1 MKKIMACLVIMAALI
16 GCSKSDDQGGGLSTP
31 ENTLPKKNDDH
42 GGKTLPKGVFPKKI
56 AHKTENGNISYEIT
70 NNVQGE
76 KILST
81 TSISYKRDGSIESKI
96 LISFSYEGD
105 YPKEATYKRSK
116 TNGENENYTETYS
129 FVDGKLKNTTLKH
142 DTNPRATKTT
152 TYSYH
157 NDGKLAKVL
166 VEEPRKSSLNGQ
178 IMEDIYVTET
188 DYTHTGNVITA
199 TEKRYFKDT
208 QGNKRDGNTSL
219 TTYTY
224 TFENENLIKVTE
236 STTDHESTIEYTYD
250 GKNNPNL
257 QNFIKLA
264 NPDYFTSASGS
275 KNNILTQKTT
285 YKGSH
290 NNANPYVSEYVYEY
304 TYADNNYPLTEK
316 VFRKRTENGV
326 EKKELDHTTEYT
338 Y

>member
-1 MKKIMACLVIMAALI
+1 MKKIMTCLAAMAALV
-16 GCSKSDDQGGGLSTP
+16 GCSKSDDNGGGISISEGT
-31 ENTLPKKNDDH
+31 
-42 GGKTLPKGVFPKKI
+42 FPKKI
-56 AHKTENGNISYEIT
+56 VHKAENGNISYEIT

-76 KILST
+76 KVLST

-129 FVDGKLKNTTLKH
+129 FVDGKLKTTIKKY
-142 DTNPRATKTT
+142 DNSDRATTT

-166 VEEPRKSSLNGQ
+166 FEEPGNAGQNGQ
-178 IMEDIYVTET
+178 IEKITFVTET
-188 DYTHTGNVITA
+188 DYTHTGNVISA
-199 TEKRYFKDT
+199 AEKTYTKDA

-224 TFENENLIKVTE
+224 TFENDNLIKVTE
-236 STTDHESTIEYTYD
+236 STTDHESTTEYTYD

-257 QNFIKLA
+257 QNLKKLVD
-264 NPDYFTSASGS
+264 PDYFISASGS
-275 KNNILTQKTT
+275 KNNILTEKTT

-290 NNANPYVSEYVYEY
+290 NASPYVSEYVYEY

-326 EKKELDHTTEYT
+326 EKKELVLTKEYT

>member
-1 MKKIMACLVIMAALI
+1 MKKIMASLVAIAALV
-16 GCSKSDDQGGGLSTP
+16 GCSKSDDNGGISISEGT
-31 ENTLPKKNDDH
+31 
-42 GGKTLPKGVFPKKI
+42 FPKKI
-56 AHKTENGNISYEIT
+56 VNKGSNGNVT
-70 NNVQGE
+70 NETIYNLQGG

-81 TSISYKRDGSIESKI
+81 TSISYKPDGSIESKS
-96 LISFSYEGD
+96 LISASYEGD
-105 YPKEATYKRSK
+105 YPKEITHTESI
-116 TNGENENYTETYS
+116 TNGEKNNYTETYS
-129 FVDGKLKNTTLKH
+129 FVDGKLKTTIKKY
-142 DTNPRATKTT
+142 DNSDRATTT
-152 TYSYH
+152 TFSYH

-166 VEEPRKSSLNGQ
+166 FEEPGNAGQNGQ
-178 IMEDIYVTET
+178 IEKITFVTET
-188 DYTHTGNVITA
+188 DYTHIGNVTSA
-199 TEKRYFKDT
+199 AEKKYTKDA

-257 QNFIKLA
+257 QNLRKLVD
-264 NPDYFTSASGS
+264 PDYFISSRGS

-290 NNANPYVSEYVYEY
+290 NNASPYVTEFIHEY
-304 TYADNNYPLTEK
+304 TYTDNNYPLTEK

>member
-42 GGKTLPKGVFPKKI
+42 GGKALPKGVFPKKI
-56 AHKTENGNISYEIT
+56 VHKAENGNISYEIT

-76 KILST
+76 KVLST

-96 LISFSYEGD
+96 LISVSYEGD

-129 FVDGKLKNTTLKH
+129 FVDGKLKTTIQKY
-142 DTNPRATKTT
+142 DNSDRATTT

-166 VEEPRKSSLNGQ
+166 VEKPSNAGQNGQ
-178 IMEDIYVTET
+178 IEKITSVTET

-199 TEKRYFKDT
+199 AEKRYTKDA

-219 TTYTY
+219 TTY

-250 GKNNPNL
+250 GKNNPL
-257 QNFIKLA
+257 FQNFTKLMD
-264 NPDYFTSASGS
+264 PEYFNDAKNS
-275 KNNILTQKTT
+275 KNNILTRKTT
-285 YKGSH
+285 DKYNYNSSTIVNEH
-290 NNANPYVSEYVYEY
+290 VYEY

-326 EKKELDHTTEYT
+326 EKKKLDETTEYA

>member
-1 MKKIMACLVIMAALI
+1 MKKIMACLMIMAALT
-16 GCSKSDDQGGGLSTP
+16 GCSKSDDQGGGISISEGT
-31 ENTLPKKNDDH
+31 
-42 GGKTLPKGVFPKKI
+42 FPKKI
-56 AHKTENGNISYEIT
+56 VHKAENGNISYEIT

-76 KILST
+76 KVLST

-96 LISFSYEGD
+96 LISISYEGD

-129 FVDGKLKNTTLKH
+129 FVDGKLKTTIQKY
-142 DTNPRATKTT
+142 DNSDRATTT

-166 VEEPRKSSLNGQ
+166 FEEPGNAGQNGQ
-178 IMEDIYVTET
+178 IEKITFVTET
-188 DYTHTGNVITA
+188 DYTHTGNVISAAVKTY
-199 TEKRYFKDT
+199 TKDA

-236 STTDHESTIEYTYD
+236 STTEYYSTTEYTYD
-250 GKNNPNL
+250 EKNNPL
-257 QNFIKLA
+257 FQNFTKLMD
-264 NPDYFTSASGS
+264 PEYFNDAKNS
-275 KNNILTQKTT
+275 KNNILTRKTT
-285 YKGSH
+285 DKYNYNSSTIVNEH
-290 NNANPYVSEYVYEY
+290 VYEY

-326 EKKELDHTTEYT
+326 EKKKLDETTEYA

>member
-1 MKKIMACLVIMAALI
+1 MASLVAIAALV
-16 GCSKSDDQGGGLSTP
+16 GCSKSDDNGGGISISEGT
-31 ENTLPKKNDDH
+31 
-42 GGKTLPKGVFPKKI
+42 FPKKI
-56 AHKTENGNISYEIT
+56 VNKGSNGNVT
-70 NNVQGE
+70 NETIYNLQGG

-81 TSISYKRDGSIESKI
+81 TFTSYKSDGSVERKG
-96 LISFSYEGD
+96 LISASYEGD
-105 YPKEATYKRSK
+105 YPKEITHTESI
-116 TNGENENYTETYS
+116 TNGEKKNYTETYS
-129 FVDGKLKNTTLKH
+129 FVDGKLKTTIKK
-142 DTNPRATKTT
+142 DDNSDRVTTT

-166 VEEPRKSSLNGQ
+166 FEEPGNAGQNGQ
-178 IMEDIYVTET
+178 IEKITSVTET

-199 TEKRYFKDT
+199 AEKRYTKDA

-219 TTYTY
+219 TTY

-250 GKNNPNL
+250 GKNNPL
-257 QNFIKLA
+257 FQNFTKLMD
-264 NPDYFTSASGS
+264 PEYFNDAKNS
-275 KNNILTQKTT
+275 KNNILTRKTT
-285 YKGSH
+285 DKYNYNSSTIVNEH
-290 NNANPYVSEYVYEY
+290 VYEY

-326 EKKELDHTTEYT
+326 EKKELDYTTEYT

>member
-1 MKKIMACLVIMAALI
+1 MKKIMASLVAIAALV
-16 GCSKSDDQGGGLSTP
+16 GCSKSDDNGGGISISEGT
-31 ENTLPKKNDDH
+31 
-42 GGKTLPKGVFPKKI
+42 FPKKI
-56 AHKTENGNISYEIT
+56 VNKGSSGNVTYETIY
-70 NNVQGE
+70 NLQGG

-81 TSISYKRDGSIESKI
+81 TFISYKPDGSIESKS
-96 LISFSYEGD
+96 LMSVSYEGD
-105 YPKEATYKRSK
+105 YPKELTHTESI
-116 TNGENENYTETYS
+116 TNGEKKNYTETYS
-129 FVDGKLKNTTLKH
+129 FVDGKLKTTIKKY
-142 DTNPRATKTT
+142 DNSDRATTT

-166 VEEPRKSSLNGQ
+166 FEEPGNAGQNGQ
-178 IMEDIYVTET
+178 IEKITLVTET
-188 DYTHTGNVITA
+188 DYTHTGNVISA
-199 TEKRYFKDT
+199 AEKKYTKDA

-224 TFENENLIKVTE
+224 TFENDNLIKVTE
-236 STTDHESTIEYTYD
+236 STTDHESTTEYTYD

-257 QNFIKLA
+257 QNLKKLVD
-264 NPDYFTSASGS
+264 PDYFISASGS

-290 NNANPYVSEYVYEY
+290 NNANPYVTEFIHEY
-304 TYADNNYPLTEK
+304 TYTDNNYPLTEK

>member
-56 AHKTENGNISYEIT
+56 VHKAENGNISYEIT

-76 KILST
+76 KVLST

-96 LISFSYEGD
+96 LISVSYEGD

-129 FVDGKLKNTTLKH
+129 FVDGKLIQKYDNS
-142 DTNPRATKTT
+142 DRATTT

-166 VEEPRKSSLNGQ
+166 VEKPGKSTLNGQ
-178 IMEDIYVTET
+178 IIEKIYVTET

-236 STTDHESTIEYTYD
+236 STTEYYSTTEYTYD
-250 GKNNPNL
+250 EKNNPL
-257 QNFIKLA
+257 FQNFKKLMD
-264 NPDYFTSASGS
+264 PDYFNDAKNS
-275 KNNILTQKTT
+275 KNNILTRKTT
-285 YKGSH
+285 AKYNYNSSTIVNEH
-290 NNANPYVSEYVYEY
+290 VYEY

-316 VFRKRTENGV
+316 VFQKTTENGV
-326 EKKELDHTTEYT
+326 EKKELGETTEYA

>member
-42 GGKTLPKGVFPKKI
+42 GGKALPKGVFPKKI
-56 AHKTENGNISYEIT
+56 VHKAENGNISYEIT

-76 KILST
+76 KVLST

-96 LISFSYEGD
+96 LISVSYEGD

-129 FVDGKLKNTTLKH
+129 FVDGKLKTTIQKY
-142 DTNPRATKTT
+142 DNSDRATTT

-157 NDGKLAKVL
+157 NDGKWAKVL
-166 VEEPRKSSLNGQ
+166 VEKPSNAGQNGQ
-178 IMEDIYVTET
+178 IEKITFVTET
-188 DYTHTGNVITA
+188 DYTHTGNVISA
-199 TEKRYFKDT
+199 AEKRYTKDA

-236 STTDHESTIEYTYD
+236 STTEYYSTTEYTYD
-250 GKNNPNL
+250 EKNNPL
-257 QNFIKLA
+257 FQNFTKLMD
-264 NPDYFTSASGS
+264 PEYFNDAKNS
-275 KNNILTQKTT
+275 KNNILTRKTT
-285 YKGSH
+285 DKYNYNSSTIVNEH
-290 NNANPYVSEYVYEY
+290 VYEY

-326 EKKELDHTTEYT
+326 EKKKLDETTEYA

>member
-56 AHKTENGNISYEIT
+56 AHKAENGNISYEIT

-129 FVDGKLKNTTLKH
+129 FVDGKLIQKYDNS
-142 DTNPRATKTT
+142 DRATTT

-166 VEEPRKSSLNGQ
+166 VEKPGKSTLNGQ
-178 IMEDIYVTET
+178 IIEKIYVTET
-188 DYTHTGNVITA
+188 DYMHTDNVITA

-208 QGNKRDGNTSL
+208 QGNKLDGNTSL

-224 TFENENLIKVTE
+224 TFENENLIKKTE
-236 STTDHESTIEYTYD
+236 NSTEYYSTTEYTYD
-250 GKNNPNL
+250 EKNNPL
-257 QNFIKLA
+257 FQNFTKLMD
-264 NPDYFTSASGS
+264 PEYFNDAKNS
-275 KNNILTQKTT
+275 KNNILTRKTT
-285 YKGSH
+285 DKYNY
-290 NNANPYVSEYVYEY
+290 NNSTIVNEHVYEY

-326 EKKELDHTTEYT
+326 EKKELGETTEYA

>member
-1 MKKIMACLVIMAALI
+1 MKKIMASLVAIAALV
-16 GCSKSDDQGGGLSTP
+16 GCSKSDDNGGGISISEGT
-31 ENTLPKKNDDH
+31 
-42 GGKTLPKGVFPKKI
+42 FPKKI
-56 AHKTENGNISYEIT
+56 VDKGSNGNVTYETIY
-70 NNVQGE
+70 NLQGG

-81 TSISYKRDGSIESKI
+81 TFISYKPDGSIESKS
-96 LISFSYEGD
+96 LISASYEGD
-105 YPKEATYKRSK
+105 YPKEITHTESI
-116 TNGENENYTETYS
+116 TNGEKKNYTETYS
-129 FVDGKLKNTTLKH
+129 FVDGKLKTTIKKY
-142 DTNPRATKTT
+142 DNSDRATTT

-166 VEEPRKSSLNGQ
+166 FEEPGNAGQNGQ
-178 IMEDIYVTET
+178 IEKITFVTET
-188 DYTHTGNVITA
+188 DYTHIGNVTSA
-199 TEKRYFKDT
+199 AEKRYTKDA

-224 TFENENLIKVTE
+224 TFENDNLIKVTE
-236 STTDHESTIEYTYD
+236 STTDHESTTEYTYD

-257 QNFIKLA
+257 QNLKKLVD
-264 NPDYFTSASGS
+264 PDYFISASGS
-275 KNNILTQKTT
+275 KNNILTEKTT

-290 NNANPYVSEYVYEY
+290 NASPYVSEYVYEY

-326 EKKELDHTTEYT
+326 EKKELVLTKEYT

>member
-1 MKKIMACLVIMAALI
+1 MKKIMASLVAIAALV
-16 GCSKSDDQGGGLSTP
+16 GCSKSDDNGGGISISEGTY
-31 ENTLPKKNDDH
+31 
-42 GGKTLPKGVFPKKI
+42 PKKI
-56 AHKTENGNISYEIT
+56 VNKGSSGNVNYET
-70 NNVQGE
+70 TYNLQGG
-76 KILST
+76 KILSST
-81 TSISYKRDGSIESKI
+81 FISYKLDGTIERKN
-96 LISFSYEGD
+96 LISISYEGD
-105 YPKEATYKRSK
+105 YPKEITYTESR
-116 TNGENENYTETYS
+116 TNGENKNYTETYS
-129 FVDGKLKNTTLKH
+129 FVDGKLKTIIKKYDKNH
-142 DTNPRATKTT
+142 RATTT

-166 VEEPRKSSLNGQ
+166 IESPSYFGLPNGQ
-178 IMEDIYVTET
+178 TEETTSVTET

-199 TEKRYFKDT
+199 AKKRYTKDA

-316 VFRKRTENGV
+316 VFRKTTENGV

>member
-1 MKKIMACLVIMAALI
+1 MAALI

-56 AHKTENGNISYEIT
+56 AHKAENGNISYEIT

-178 IMEDIYVTET
+178 IVEDIYVTET

-224 TFENENLIKVTE
+224 TFE
-236 STTDHESTIEYTYD
+236 
-250 GKNNPNL
+250 
-257 QNFIKLA
+257 
-264 NPDYFTSASGS
+264 
-275 KNNILTQKTT
+275 
-285 YKGSH
+285 
-290 NNANPYVSEYVYEY
+290 
-304 TYADNNYPLTEK
+304 
-316 VFRKRTENGV
+316 
-326 EKKELDHTTEYT
+326 
-338 Y
+338 

>member
-1 MKKIMACLVIMAALI
+1 MACLVIMAALI

-42 GGKTLPKGVFPKKI
+42 GGKALPKGVFPKKI
-56 AHKTENGNISYEIT
+56 VHKAENGNISYEIT

-76 KILST
+76 KVLST

-96 LISFSYEGD
+96 LISVSYEGD
-105 YPKEATYKRSK
+105 YPKEITYTESI
-116 TNGENENYTETYS
+116 TNGEKKNYTETYS
-129 FVDGKLKNTTLKH
+129 FVDGKLKTKYDNS
-142 DTNPRATKTT
+142 DRATTT

-166 VEEPRKSSLNGQ
+166 VEKPGKSTLNGQ
-178 IMEDIYVTET
+178 IIEKIYVTET

-208 QGNKRDGNTSL
+208 QGNKLDGNTSL

-236 STTDHESTIEYTYD
+236 STTEYYSTTEYTYD
-250 GKNNPNL
+250 EKNNPL
-257 QNFIKLA
+257 FQNFKKLMD
-264 NPDYFTSASGS
+264 PDYFNDAKNS
-275 KNNILTQKTT
+275 KNNILTRKTT
-285 YKGSH
+285 DKYNYNSSTIV
-290 NNANPYVSEYVYEY
+290 NEQVYEY
-304 TYADNNYPLTEK
+304 TYADDNYPLTQK
-316 VFRKRTENGV
+316 IFSKTTENGL
-326 EKKELDHTTEYT
+326 EKKELGETTEYA

>member
-1 MKKIMACLVIMAALI
+1 MKKIMASLVAIAALV
-16 GCSKSDDQGGGLSTP
+16 GCSKSDDNGGISISEGT
-31 ENTLPKKNDDH
+31 
-42 GGKTLPKGVFPKKI
+42 FPKKI
-56 AHKTENGNISYEIT
+56 VNKGSNGNVT
-70 NNVQGE
+70 NETIYNLQGG

-81 TSISYKRDGSIESKI
+81 TSISYKPDGSIESKS
-96 LISFSYEGD
+96 LISASYEGD
-105 YPKEATYKRSK
+105 YPKEITHTESRS
-116 TNGENENYTETYS
+116 NGEEKNYTETYS
-129 FVDGKLKNTTLKH
+129 FVDGKLKTTIKKY
-142 DTNPRATKTT
+142 DNSDRATTT
-152 TYSYH
+152 TFSYH

-166 VEEPRKSSLNGQ
+166 FEEPGNAGQNGQ
-178 IMEDIYVTET
+178 IEKITFVTET
-188 DYTHTGNVITA
+188 DYTHIGNVTSA
-199 TEKRYFKDT
+199 AEKKYTKDA

-257 QNFIKLA
+257 QNLRKLVD
-264 NPDYFTSASGS
+264 PDYFINPSVS
-275 KNNILTQKTT
+275 KNNILTEKST
-285 YKGSH
+285 YKGDH

-316 VFRKRTENGV
+316 IFRKTTENGV
-326 EKKELDHTTEYT
+326 EKKELNLTTEYS

>member
-1 MKKIMACLVIMAALI
+1 MKKIMASLVAIAALV
-16 GCSKSDDQGGGLSTP
+16 GCSKSDDNGGGISISEGT
-31 ENTLPKKNDDH
+31 
-42 GGKTLPKGVFPKKI
+42 FPKKI
-56 AHKTENGNISYEIT
+56 VNKGSNGNVT
-70 NNVQGE
+70 NETIYNLQGG

-81 TSISYKRDGSIESKI
+81 TSISYKPDGSIESKS
-96 LISFSYEGD
+96 LISASYEGD
-105 YPKEATYKRSK
+105 YPKEITHTESI
-116 TNGENENYTETYS
+116 TNGEKKNYTETYS
-129 FVDGKLKNTTLKH
+129 FVDGKLKTTIKKY
-142 DTNPRATKTT
+142 DNSDRATTT

-166 VEEPRKSSLNGQ
+166 FEEPGNAGQNGQ
-178 IMEDIYVTET
+178 IEKITFVTET
-188 DYTHTGNVITA
+188 DYTHTGNVISA
-199 TEKRYFKDT
+199 AEKRYTKDA

-224 TFENENLIKVTE
+224 TFENDNLIKVTE
-236 STTDHESTIEYTYD
+236 STTDHESTTEYTYD

-257 QNFIKLA
+257 QNLKKLVD
-264 NPDYFTSASGS
+264 PDYFISASGS
-275 KNNILTQKTT
+275 KNNILTEKTT

-290 NNANPYVSEYVYEY
+290 NASPYVSEYVYEY

-326 EKKELDHTTEYT
+326 EKKELVLTKEYT

>member
-1 MKKIMACLVIMAALI
+1 MKKIMACLVIMAALT

-42 GGKTLPKGVFPKKI
+42 GGKALPKGVFPKKI
-56 AHKTENGNISYEIT
+56 VHKAENGNISYEIT

-76 KILST
+76 KVLST

-96 LISFSYEGD
+96 LISVSYEGD

-116 TNGENENYTETYS
+116 TNGENENYSETYS
-129 FVDGKLKNTTLKH
+129 FVDGKLIQKYDNS
-142 DTNPRATKTT
+142 DRATST

-166 VEEPRKSSLNGQ
+166 VEKPGKSTLNGQ
-178 IMEDIYVTET
+178 IIEKIYVTET

-236 STTDHESTIEYTYD
+236 STTEYYSTTEYTYD
-250 GKNNPNL
+250 EKNNPL
-257 QNFIKLA
+257 FQNFKKLID
-264 NPDYFTSASGS
+264 PDYFNDAKNS
-275 KNNILTQKTT
+275 KNNILTRKTT
-285 YKGSH
+285 NKYKYNSSTIVNEH
-290 NNANPYVSEYVYEY
+290 VYEY

-326 EKKELDHTTEYT
+326 EKKELGETTEYA

>member
-1 MKKIMACLVIMAALI
+1 MKKIMASLVAIAALV
-16 GCSKSDDQGGGLSTP
+16 GCSKSDDNGGGISISEGT
-31 ENTLPKKNDDH
+31 
-42 GGKTLPKGVFPKKI
+42 FPKKI
-56 AHKTENGNISYEIT
+56 VNKGSNGNVT
-70 NNVQGE
+70 NETIYNLQGG

-81 TSISYKRDGSIESKI
+81 TFISYKPDGTIERKG
-96 LISFSYEGD
+96 LISASYEGD
-105 YPKEATYKRSK
+105 YPKEITHTESI
-116 TNGENENYTETYS
+116 TNGEKKNYTETYS
-129 FVDGKLKNTTLKH
+129 FVDGKLKTTIKKY
-142 DTNPRATKTT
+142 DNSDRVTTT

-166 VEEPRKSSLNGQ
+166 VEEPGNAGQNGQ
-178 IMEDIYVTET
+178 IEKITFVTET
-188 DYTHTGNVITA
+188 DYTHTGNVISA
-199 TEKRYFKDT
+199 AEKRYTKDA

-290 NNANPYVSEYVYEY
+290 NNDSPYVSEYVHEY

-326 EKKELDHTTEYT
+326 EKKELDYTTEYT

>member
-1 MKKIMACLVIMAALI
+1 MKKIMASLVAIAALV
-16 GCSKSDDQGGGLSTP
+16 GCSKSDDNGGGISISEGT
-31 ENTLPKKNDDH
+31 
-42 GGKTLPKGVFPKKI
+42 FPKKI
-56 AHKTENGNISYEIT
+56 VNKGSSGNVTYETIY
-70 NNVQGE
+70 NLQGG

-81 TSISYKRDGSIESKI
+81 TFISYKPDGSIESKS
-96 LISFSYEGD
+96 LMSVSYEGD
-105 YPKEATYKRSK
+105 YPKELTHTESI
-116 TNGENENYTETYS
+116 TNGEKKNYTETYS
-129 FVDGKLKNTTLKH
+129 FVDGKLKTTIKKY
-142 DTNPRATKTT
+142 DNSDRATTT

-166 VEEPRKSSLNGQ
+166 VEEPGNAGQNGQ
-178 IMEDIYVTET
+178 IEKITFVTET
-188 DYTHTGNVITA
+188 DYTHIGNVTSA
-199 TEKRYFKDT
+199 AEKRYTKDA

-224 TFENENLIKVTE
+224 TFENDNLIKVTE
-236 STTDHESTIEYTYD
+236 STTDHESTTEYTYD

-257 QNFIKLA
+257 QNLKKLVD
-264 NPDYFTSASGS
+264 PDYFISASGS

>member
-1 MKKIMACLVIMAALI
+1 MKKIMASLVAIAALV
-16 GCSKSDDQGGGLSTP
+16 GCSKSDDNGGGISISEGT
-31 ENTLPKKNDDH
+31 
-42 GGKTLPKGVFPKKI
+42 FPKKI
-56 AHKTENGNISYEIT
+56 VNKGSNGNVT
-70 NNVQGE
+70 NETIYNLQGG

-81 TSISYKRDGSIESKI
+81 TSISYKPDGSIESKS
-96 LISFSYEGD
+96 LISASYEGD
-105 YPKEATYKRSK
+105 YPKEITHTESRS
-116 TNGENENYTETYS
+116 NGEEKNYTETYS
-129 FVDGKLKNTTLKH
+129 FVDGKLKTTIKKY
-142 DTNPRATKTT
+142 DNSDRATTT
-152 TYSYH
+152 TFSYH

-166 VEEPRKSSLNGQ
+166 FEEPGNAGQNGQ
-178 IMEDIYVTET
+178 IEKITFVTET
-188 DYTHTGNVITA
+188 DYTHIGNVTSA
-199 TEKRYFKDT
+199 AEKKYTKDA

-257 QNFIKLA
+257 QNLRKLVD
-264 NPDYFTSASGS
+264 PDYFINPSVS
-275 KNNILTQKTT
+275 KNNILTEKST
-285 YKGSH
+285 YKGDH